1 MVPVDREVGV
11 SFLATFGCLARLTSA
26 VLTRLALRLGGR
38 CRGSRWRRR
47 RSRWRWRRY
56 ARSWRWGSGT
66 RWRRRRCGCVRW
78 RWRRWRGRRY
88 LRRRRANR
96 IGRKPGLRCRTGA
109 RRRTAVGTAFMLL
122 DLGTDRIARARRCG
136 ATGVAL
142 VLAHFAAG
150 LTARADCC
158 VAWSRWRA
166 AGDDL
171 IALTGRRVAGAY
183 LVARQGCRIAW
194 GSLPMTFRRHSGN
207 RLARARPNDPR
218 SRKQCGVCGRRDGRV
233 AVIAVERQRRI
244 FRRRFHVARLLNTAP
259 YKCGDYA
266 GECQKSQSVALLQC
280 TSPFLRKIAARLAER
295 GYVTPSGR
303 PYSASAV
310 ASMLG

>member
-1 MVPVDREVGV
+1 
-11 SFLATFGCLARLTSA
+11 
-26 VLTRLALRLGGR
+26 
-38 CRGSRWRRR
+38 
-47 RSRWRWRRY
+47 
-56 ARSWRWGSGT
+56 
-66 RWRRRRCGCVRW
+66 VRW
-78 RWRRWRGRRY
+78 RWRRWRGPRY

-96 IGRKPGLRCRTGA
+96 IGRKLGLRCRTGA

-122 DLGTDRIARARRCG
+122 DLGTDRSARARRCG

-142 VLAHFAAG
+142 VVAHFAAG

-183 LVARQGCRIAW
+183 LVARKGCRIAW
-194 GSLPMTFRRHSGN
+194 SSLPMTFRRHSGN

-218 SRKQCGVCGRRDGRV
+218 SRKQCGMCGRRNGRV

-244 FRRRFHVARLLNTAP
+244 FSRRFHVARLLNTAP